1 MKEVVK
7 NGGDKERCRWSKEEI
22 DYLENAW
29 GQVSMPS
36 IASHLGRTVNAVKV
50 KAVRLGLGAH
60 IHGGVRITFYQLC
73 KAIGKKNSYSSIKKT
88 WLEHGFPV
96 TYQRCVKN
104 KWAMVDIEDFWK
116 WAENHKTLVDFSLI
130 EKGILGK
137 EPKWVDE
144 ARHASFVG
152 RVKATKW
159 TKSEDDMLIALLKQ
173 YKYSYND
180 LCIRLNRT
188 EGAIKRRIATLR
200 LPYRPV
206 RNYDRQWQ
214 DEEIKTLLRMRE
226 QGHCFDEI
234 GRALKRSGSA
244 VRGKYERLQNPE
256 YRKRYYRRQRE
267 MLADYFQKDFC
278 VHHIKTI
285 GCELCRTNCDI
296 CTAFV
301 RRKPSEKPQT
311 GWNSIDSA
319 SPAELLNQRIGGK

>member
-116 WAENHKTLVDFSLI
+116 WAENHKMLVDFSLI
-130 EKGILGK
+130 EKGVLGK
-137 EPKWVDE
+137 EPEWVDK
-144 ARHASFVG
+144 ARRASFAG
-152 RVKATKW
+152 KVKASKW
-159 TKSEDDMLIALLKQ
+159 TKSEDDILIALLKQ

-188 EGAIKRRIATLR
+188 EGAIKRRIITLK

-206 RNYDRQWQ
+206 RNYDRWWRD
-214 DEEIKTLLRMRE
+214 DEVETLLKMRE

-256 YRKRYYRRQRE
+256 YCKRYFRRRRE
-267 MLADYFQKDFC
+267 ALADYFQKELC
-278 VHHIKTI
+278 VHYKKCT
-285 GCELCRTNCDI
+285 GCELGRTDCDV

-301 RRKPSEKPQT
+301 RRNPGEKVQT
-311 GWNSIDSA
+311 GWNGIESVSEK
-319 SPAELLNQRIGGK
+319 ELLNQRIGGK